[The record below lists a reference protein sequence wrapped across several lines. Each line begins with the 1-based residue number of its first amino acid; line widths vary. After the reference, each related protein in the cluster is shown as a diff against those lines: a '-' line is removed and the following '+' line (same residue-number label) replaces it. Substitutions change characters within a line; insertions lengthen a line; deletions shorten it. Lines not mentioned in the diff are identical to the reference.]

1 MEQKIIELNI
11 LLVYQ
16 VADTINDIWE
26 ANVMYNRNNTRRPMH
41 LRDMNACNV
50 KMELNDFVGLNS
62 SDDDEMIENKPI
74 AMAYVPWQ
82 KWRMLY
88 ESKEALKRGTL
99 FKELDLPFE
108 AAKECK

>member
-1 MEQKIIELNI
+1 MMN
-11 LLVYQ
+11 
-16 VADTINDIWE
+16 
-26 ANVMYNRNNTRRPMH
+26 NRNESRCPICF
-41 LRDMNACNV
+41 RDMEDCNV
-50 KMELNDFVGLNS
+50 KMDLSEFVGMSPSYNE
-62 SDDDEMIENKPI
+62 DIDNKPI

-88 ESKEALKRGTL
+88 EPKEALKRGTL

>member
-1 MEQKIIELNI
+1 MTN
-11 LLVYQ
+11 
-16 VADTINDIWE
+16 
-26 ANVMYNRNNTRRPMH
+26 NRNDLKRSIH
-41 LRDMNACNV
+41 LRDMNDCCMNDCGM
-50 KMELNDFVGLNS
+50 KMDLNEFVGMS
-62 SDDDEMIENKPI
+62 PCCDGDIDNKPI

-88 ESKEALKRGTL
+88 EPKEALKRGTL

>member
-1 MEQKIIELNI
+1 MN
-11 LLVYQ
+11 
-16 VADTINDIWE
+16 
-26 ANVMYNRNNTRRPMH
+26 NRNDSRRPIC
-41 LRDMNACNV
+41 LRDMEDCN
-50 KMELNDFVGLNS
+50 MQMNLSEFVGMSPSYNE
-62 SDDDEMIENKPI
+62 DIDNKPI

-88 ESKEALKRGTL
+88 EPKEALKRGTL

>member
-1 MEQKIIELNI
+1 MN
-11 LLVYQ
+11 
-16 VADTINDIWE
+16 
-26 ANVMYNRNNTRRPMH
+26 NRNDSRRPSC
-41 LRDMNACNV
+41 LRNMEDCN
-50 KMELNDFVGLNS
+50 MQMDLSEFVGMSPSCNQEI
-62 SDDDEMIENKPI
+62 DNKPI

-88 ESKEALKRGTL
+88 EPKEALKRGTL